1 VLVVDEGTGVD
12 SKRRVVIRDGCWNTI
27 KILAIS
33 ERTWPEFDSGCYIN
47 FVLRLMNVQDI
58 LAFSGYPTC
67 TIKSTFL
74 SVLCL
79 RDDTDMVPSL

>member
-1 VLVVDEGTGVD
+1 VFVVDEGRGVGL
-12 SKRRVVIRDGCWNTI
+12 KRRVVIRDGCWNTF

-33 ERTWPEFDSGCYIN
+33 ERHWPKFDSGCYLH

-67 TIKSTFL
+67 TIKLTFL
-74 SVLCL
+74 SVLRL